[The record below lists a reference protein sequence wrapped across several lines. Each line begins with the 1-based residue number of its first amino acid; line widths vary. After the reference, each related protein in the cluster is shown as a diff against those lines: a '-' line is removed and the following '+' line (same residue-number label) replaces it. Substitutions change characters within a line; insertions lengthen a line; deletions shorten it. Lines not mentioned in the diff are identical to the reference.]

1 MKKITSAFFIVLVFC
16 FSCKKSADSPKTNVV
31 ITGYWFGSSSVGNK
45 GQVFNSNGST
55 IDYDFYSTTSTDS
68 ATCPYKGYGT
78 YTVVGNKITF
88 NITYPTLNESF
99 NEQGTINTSVTP
111 NTISGTY
118 TGAASG
124 SFSITKQ

>member
-1 MKKITSAFFIVLVFC
+1 MLFLQKSNDTPKK
-16 FSCKKSADSPKTNVV
+16 NVV
-31 ITGYWFGSSSVGNK
+31 ITGYWFGSSSVGNE
-45 GQVFNSNGST
+45 GQVFNSNGTT
-55 IDYDFYSTTSTDS
+55 IDYDFYGTTSTDS

-88 NITYPTLNESF
+88 NITYPTLNELF
-99 NEQGTINTSVTP
+99 NEQGNINTSVSP